1 MNTLLSRPPK
11 VEIDF
16 TDAQLTGFGG
26 WSVLGQMEE
35 RLGLPRALSDLDAL
49 REDRVG
55 QRLLGLGHVPSGRRL
70 GEYLARMDEG
80 QVETLLEV
88 ARFLTGQVAPAVVE
102 HEVAVRGYVPVFI
115 DGTGIEVDGKLFE
128 EARRGYDGARQ
139 YWLHGVFIGSLWASG
154 RLHPGGVDVA
164 GGWREQFDRDV
175 APCLPVGTPVSPV
188 ETGKPGA
195 ARSSAERR
203 NTPSGR

>member
-88 ARFLTGQVAPAVVE
+88 ARFLTGQVAPAVV
-102 HEVAVRGYVPVFI
+102 
-115 DGTGIEVDGKLFE
+115 
-128 EARRGYDGARQ
+128 AR
-139 YWLHGVFIGSLWASG
+139 
-154 RLHPGGVDVA
+154 
-164 GGWREQFDRDV
+164 
-175 APCLPVGTPVSPV
+175 PCAFRISP
-188 ETGKPGA
+188 PFPM
-195 ARSSAERR
+195 R
-203 NTPSGR
+203 

>member
-35 RLGLPRALSDLDAL
+35 RLGLPRALSSVSVKRRARGASDVETLWSLIASLAAGNGALSDLDAL

-70 GEYLARMDEG
+70 GEYPLAHHRLHIVHNTVRRATVRKTSRKPIHKACRP
-80 QVETLLEV
+80 QKQRT
-88 ARFLTGQVAPAVVE
+88 R
-102 HEVAVRGYVPVFI
+102 VRGHRPAAEI
-115 DGTGIEVDGKLFE
+115 RHNIAALQPCKSH
-128 EARRGYDGARQ
+128 RGRVTLCQ
-139 YWLHGVFIGSLWASG
+139 HRGSPLQMSNS
-154 RLHPGGVDVA
+154 L
-164 GGWREQFDRDV
+164 
-175 APCLPVGTPVSPV
+175 S
-188 ETGKPGA
+188 
-195 ARSSAERR
+195 
-203 NTPSGR
+203 